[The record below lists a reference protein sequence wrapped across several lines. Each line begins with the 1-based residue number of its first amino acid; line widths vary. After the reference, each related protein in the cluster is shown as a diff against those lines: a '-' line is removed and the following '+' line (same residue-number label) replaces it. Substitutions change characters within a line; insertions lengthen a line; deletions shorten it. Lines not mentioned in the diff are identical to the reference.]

1 MEEQMKR
8 TIFILIALMILTL
21 SSVYAVEDTHAASY
35 LRLGADA
42 RSVGMG
48 GTGVAFMDNVTAA
61 YLNPAALADA
71 KRIEFAT
78 ATRQNMGWD
87 RTQYSASLG
96 FKLPLGYVAFSWQ
109 NAGVTGFEGNDEQ
122 GNSTGSFDTSDN
134 NIGVS
139 FAVKISKFNFGV
151 TPKIYMS
158 KIADDSKSGYG
169 VDFGAL
175 YHINRYFNIGL
186 MARDLVS
193 DYPGETGKAPREF
206 VPGVAAFPI
215 PGLVIAAEMTGEND
229 FKESK
234 LKMGAEYWIGAGE
247 DQEIGSSLS
256 GIRITDN
263 TSWSSIL
270 SKTQAGIRAGM
281 YDGAFSCGFGIR
293 FRMLE
298 MNYAYQVANEDLL
311 LNDTHMYSLL
321 LRF

>member
-1 MEEQMKR
+1 MKKI
-8 TIFILIALMILTL
+8 IFILIALMLLTL
-21 SSVYAVEDTHAASY
+21 SSAFAVENNDAASY

-61 YLNPAALADA
+61 YCNPAALADA

-109 NAGVTGFEGNDEQ
+109 NAGVSN
-122 GNSTGSFDTSDN
+122 FDGYDANGQSMGTFDSSDN
-134 NIGVS
+134 NLGVG
-139 FAVKISKFNFGV
+139 FAVKIQRFNFGV

-158 KIADDSKSGYG
+158 KIGDDSKSGYG

-193 DYPGETGKAPREF
+193 DYPGETDKAPREF
-206 VPGVAAFPI
+206 VPGIAAFPI

-229 FKESK
+229 FQQSR

-263 TSWSSIL
+263 TSWSNIL

-281 YDGAFSCGFGIR
+281 NDGAFSCGFGIR

-298 MNYAYQVANEDLL
+298 MNYAYQVAKKELL

>member
-1 MEEQMKR
+1 MKR

-21 SSVYAVEDTHAASY
+21 SSVFAVENNDAASY

-61 YLNPAALADA
+61 YCNPAALADA

-87 RTQYSASLG
+87 RTQYSAALG

-109 NAGVTGFEGNDEQ
+109 NAGVTGFEGNDEL
-122 GNSTGSFDTSDN
+122 GNSTGSFDTADN
-134 NIGVS
+134 NVGVS
-139 FAVKISKFNFGV
+139 FAVKYHKFNIGI
-151 TPKIYMS
+151 TPKMYMS
-158 KIADDSKSGYG
+158 KVADDSKTGYG

-175 YHINRYFNIGL
+175 YHVNRYFNIGL

-193 DYPGETGKAPREF
+193 DYPGVTEEAPREF
-206 VPGVAAFPI
+206 VPAIAAFPI
-215 PGLVIAAEMTGEND
+215 PGLVVAAEMSGENNFQD
-229 FKESK
+229 SK
-234 LKMGAEYWIGAGE
+234 LKLGAEYWIGAGE
-247 DQEIGSSLS
+247 DQEIGTSLS

-263 TSWSSIL
+263 TNWSNIL
-270 SKTQAGIRAGM
+270 SKSQAGIRAGM
-281 YDGAFSCGFGIR
+281 NDGAFSCGFGIR

-298 MNYAYQVANEDLL
+298 MNYAYQVAKEELL
-311 LNDTHMYSLL
+311 LNDTHMYSLM